1 MMEKCEVLKTDVLI
15 IGGGAAGVRAA
26 IEADNQGADVY
37 LLSKGPLA
45 RSGLTPL
52 ALPCFQAALGTMD
65 PRDNPDC
72 HYEDIIREGR
82 QLADQH
88 LAKVLAQEAVDRVVD
103 LEKFGIRFEKQD
115 EKYFQAHF
123 PGQTYPRNLLIV
135 GEGFGLISGL
145 KKELRRH
152 PKVKTLEDFLV
163 FRLLTDNKEVAGAA
177 GLNLRDGRF
186 YAFHTKSVILA
197 CGGYEALWDNN
208 DGAPDST
215 GDGVSLG
222 FRAGADVI
230 DLEMTQY
237 YPGVLAYP
245 ESVKGVNIQYET
257 FLEKKYFDFKLIN
270 NEGKEFLPEGPLPAR
285 DVLMRAIFTEIEE
298 GRGTAHNAVY
308 IDPTR
313 SSKSQGEIEE
323 LVNRFFKGRDRYLT
337 RLGINIRKDRMEICP
352 SVHYTLGGL
361 HINEKTE
368 TSVPGLFAAGEN
380 SSNTHGA
387 NRIGGNSLAETQVFG
402 ARAGKY
408 ASEWAKKKSHGLFPV
423 KDVKEE
429 IRQVNSFVEKKREG
443 IRAPVLKKELRQL
456 MDRYVGPNRKE
467 EGMRKA
473 LEKILDLKQNGLTK
487 VQVNRGKIFNTGWYE
502 AVEASMALDLAELIT
517 RSALFREET
526 RGHHFRSD
534 FPGALEIPKH
544 TFVTKRD
551 NTTCVE
557 YVSVIKVGE

>member
-1 MMEKCEVLKTDVLI
+1 MEKYEVLKTDVLI

-26 IEADNQGADVY
+26 IEADNQDADVY

-52 ALPCFQAALGTMD
+52 ALPCLQAAFGTMD
-65 PRDNPDC
+65 PRDNPDV

-82 QLADQH
+82 HLADQN
-88 LAKVLAQEAVDRVVD
+88 LAKVLAQEVIDRVVD

-145 KKELRRH
+145 KNELCRH

-163 FRLLTDNKEVAGAA
+163 FRLLTDNEEVAGAI

-186 YAFHTKSVILA
+186 YAFQTKSIILA
-197 CGGYEALWDNN
+197 CGGYEAIWENN
-208 DGAPDST
+208 DGAQDST
-215 GDGVSLG
+215 GDGISLG
-222 FRAGADVI
+222 FQAGADVI

-257 FLEKKYFDFKLIN
+257 FLEKKYFDFRLIN

-298 GRGTAHNAVY
+298 GRGTVHNSVY
-308 IDPTR
+308 IDPSR
-313 SSKSQGEIEE
+313 SSKNQEEIEE
-323 LVNRFFKGRDRYLT
+323 LINRFFKGRDRYLR
-337 RLGINIRKDRMEICP
+337 RLGINIRKDRIEICP

-402 ARAGKY
+402 TRAGKY
-408 ASEWAKKKSHGLFPV
+408 ASGLTKSKSHGLFPV
-423 KDVKEE
+423 RDVKEE
-429 IRQVNSFVEKKREG
+429 IRQVNYFMEKKKESV
-443 IRAPVLKKELRQL
+443 RAWVLKKELKEL
-456 MDRYVGPNRKE
+456 MDKYVGPNRKE

-473 LEKILDLKQNGLTK
+473 LKKVLDLKQNGLPK
-487 VQVNRGKIFNTGWYE
+487 VQVDSGRIFNTDWSAAIE
-502 AVEASMALDLAELIT
+502 VSMSLDLAELVIL
-517 RSALFREET
+517 SAIFRKET

-534 FPGALEIPKH
+534 FPQILETPGH
-544 TFVTKRD
+544 TLVTKRD
-551 NTTCVE
+551 DSICLE
-557 YVSVIKVGE
+557 YIPVSI